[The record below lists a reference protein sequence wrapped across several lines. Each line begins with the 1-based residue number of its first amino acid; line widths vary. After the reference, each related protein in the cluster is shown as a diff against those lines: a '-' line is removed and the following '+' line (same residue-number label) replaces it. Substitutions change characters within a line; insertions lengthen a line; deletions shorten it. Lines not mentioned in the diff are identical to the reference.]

1 MRLSNSAY
9 QSIGSVILQPQLKAL
24 ASKIPHC
31 MRCDQH
37 RLRRRLQRLAKGDA
51 IHKLDQLTQAIEHS
65 RLRRE
70 QRRHQLPEPTFPQSL
85 PVIER
90 REEIGAA
97 IRDHQVVIVS
107 GETGSGKT
115 TQLPKICL
123 ELGRGVAG
131 MISHTQPRRIAAR
144 SVANRI
150 AEELNSDLGQL
161 VGYKVRFHDRVS
173 PNTYIK
179 LMTDGILL
187 AETQG
192 DRFLEQ
198 YDTLIIDEA
207 HERSLN
213 IDFLLGYL
221 QQLLPKRPDLKVII
235 TSATIDTERFS
246 QHFNQAPIIE
256 VSGRTYPV
264 EVRYRPLCGEQDQ
277 QDREL
282 PQAILDAVDEL
293 SRLGSGD
300 VLVFLPGEREIRE
313 TAEALRK
320 HHPPHTEILPLYARL
335 SAAEQNRVF
344 KPHAG
349 RRIVLA
355 TNVAETSLTVPG
367 IHYVVDPGLAR
378 LSRYSVRS
386 KVQRLPIEKI
396 SQSSANQRAGRCGR
410 IAEGICIRLYSEDD
424 FLNRPQFTDPEILRT
439 NLASV
444 ILQMKALKLGAVENF
459 PFIDPPPAK
468 MINDGLRL
476 LEELGALDEAQ
487 NLTAIGRQLAQ
498 LPIDPR
504 ISRMVLASNEF
515 HCLNEILIIA
525 SALSIQDPRE
535 RPLDAQQAA
544 DEAHARYQD
553 ERSDFLSYLKL
564 WEDFHH
570 QRAHLSQNKLR
581 AYCREHFLSYLRLRE
596 WHDIQQQLKL
606 LVANIGFRPNQVPAE
621 YEAIHRALLTGLL
634 GNIAFKSEQDHYLG
648 ARNIKLQIFPG
659 SALFKKRPKW
669 VVAAELVETSR
680 LYARC
685 VAKMDPQWIEPL
697 ASHLVKRS
705 YFDPH
710 WEKRPA
716 QVMAYER
723 VTLYGL
729 TVIPKRRI
737 HYGPLNPEEARAIF
751 IREAL
756 VQGDYDTRAPF
767 FRHNQELFEEIEELE
782 HKSRRRDVLVD
793 EEILYQFYDARIP
806 AGIYNGASFER
817 WRQQA
822 ERKTP
827 RLLFLS
833 REELMRHEASAVT
846 VERFP
851 DQITIKGIPLA
862 LGYHFEPGHPLD
874 GVTLT
879 VPLAVLNQLEASR
892 FQWLVPG
899 LLKEKITCLI
909 KALPKALRR
918 NFVPVPDFAE
928 ACIQAL
934 NPEQGPLLEV
944 LARHLQTMTGI
955 ALSANHWQDAELPP
969 HLQMNFRLVD
979 EEGKELAM
987 SRDLVALQQ
996 EWGGKAQRSFR
1007 GWDESGLT
1015 REGITQWD
1023 FGELP
1028 EQVELE
1034 RHGLKLKGYPALQ
1047 DKGSSVSLV
1056 IMDSAET
1063 AQETTRLGLRR
1074 LFMLALP
1081 QQIKYLR
1088 KNLPGIQK
1096 MCLHYTRIPPA
1107 PGEKGDSSQPS
1118 CESLKDE
1125 LVQGIVDRTFIFEH
1139 PWVRSAEEFAAR
1151 KEKGGSELMMTANEL
1166 CRLIEAILA
1175 EYHEIAKQLTGNLP
1189 LPWLNSISDMKE
1201 QLAHLVYHGFISQT
1215 PPAWLVHLPRYLKGM
1230 RLRLSKLRENP
1241 GRDKQRQAEI
1251 APLWLACRQRW
1262 EPQGETNLA
1271 LETYR
1276 WMLEEYRISLFAQEL
1291 GTAHP
1296 VSPKRLAAQWKAV

>member
-1 MRLSNSAY
+1 M
-9 QSIGSVILQPQLKAL
+9 QPQLKTL
-24 ASKIPHC
+24 ASKISSC
-31 MRCDQH
+31 MQRDQH
-37 RLRRRLQRLAKGDA
+37 RLKRRLQRLTKGNSSYNLG
-51 IHKLDQLTQAIEHS
+51 HLTQAIEDS
-65 RLRRE
+65 RLWRE
-70 QRRHQLPEPTFPQSL
+70 QRQSQLPRPAFEQSL

-97 IRDHQVVIVS
+97 IRNHQVVILC

-131 MISHTQPRRIAAR
+131 MIGHTQPRRIAAR
-144 SVANRI
+144 TVANRI
-150 AEELNSDLGQL
+150 AKELNSDLGQI
-161 VGYKVRFHDRVS
+161 VGYKVRFHDQVS
-173 PNTYIK
+173 PSTYIK

-192 DRFLEQ
+192 DRFLDQ

-221 QQLLPKRPDLKVII
+221 KQLLPKRPDLKVII

-246 QHFNQAPIIE
+246 QHFGQAPIIE

-264 EVRYRPLCGEQDQ
+264 EIRYRPLCGEQETQ
-277 QDREL
+277 ERNLSEG
-282 PQAILDAVDEL
+282 ILDAVDEL
-293 SRLGSGD
+293 SRLGPGD
-300 VLVFLPGEREIRE
+300 ILVFLPGEREIRE

-335 SAAEQNRVF
+335 SSTEQNRVF
-344 KPHAG
+344 KPHSG

-410 IAEGICIRLYSEDD
+410 VATGVCIRLYSEED
-424 FLNRPQFTDPEILRT
+424 FLGRPEFTDPEVLRT

-444 ILQMKALKLGAVENF
+444 ILQMKSLQLGAVEDF
-459 PFIDPPPAK
+459 PFLDPPLPK

-476 LEELGALDEAQ
+476 LAELGAVDKAQ
-487 NLTAIGRQLAQ
+487 NLTPLGQRLAR

-504 ISRMVLASNEF
+504 IGRMVLAGDEF
-515 HCLNEILIIA
+515 HCLSEMLIIA

-535 RPLDAQQAA
+535 RPLEAQQAA
-544 DEAHARYQD
+544 DEAHSRFQD

-564 WEDFHH
+564 WEDLHR
-570 QRAHLSQNKLR
+570 QRARLSQNKLR

-596 WHDIQQQLKL
+596 WRDIHQQLKL
-606 LVANIGFRPNQVPAE
+606 LATNIGFRPNQVAAE
-621 YEAIHRALLTGLL
+621 YGAIHRALLTGLL
-634 GNIAFKSEQDHYLG
+634 GNIAVKSEKDHYLG

-659 SALFKKRPKW
+659 SALFKKSPKW
-669 VVAAELVETSR
+669 IMAAELVETSR

-685 VAKMDPQWIEPL
+685 AGKIEPEWLEAL
-697 ASHLVKRS
+697 ALHLVKRS

-716 QVMAYER
+716 QVIAYER
-723 VTLYGL
+723 ITLYGL

-737 HYGPLNPEEARAIF
+737 HYGPVNPEEAREIF

-756 VQGDYDTRAPF
+756 VNGDYDTQAPF
-767 FRHNQELFEEIEELE
+767 FRHNQKLIAEIEELE
-782 HKSRRRDVLVD
+782 HKSRRRDVLID
-793 EEILYQFYDARIP
+793 EQSLYQFYEERLP
-806 AGIYNGASFER
+806 AGVYNGAGFKK

-822 ERKTP
+822 EKKNP
-827 RLLFLS
+827 QLLFLS
-833 REELMRHEASAVT
+833 REELMRHDAKEITGV
-846 VERFP
+846 RFP
-851 DQITIKGIPLA
+851 DQMTVKGLPLA
-862 LGYHFEPGHPLD
+862 LSYHFEPGHPAD

-879 VPLAVLNQLEASR
+879 VPLAVLNQLEASH

-899 LLKEKITCLI
+899 LLKEKIICLI
-909 KALPKALRR
+909 KALPKGLRR

-928 ACIQAL
+928 ACIRAL
-934 NPEQGPLLEV
+934 SPAQGPLLDR
-944 LARHLQTMTGI
+944 LARHLQSMTGVP
-955 ALSANHWQDAELPP
+955 LSATCWQEVDLPL

-979 EEGKELAM
+979 EKDKELATG
-987 SRDLVALQQ
+987 RDLAILQRQ
-996 EWGGKAQRSFR
+996 WASKAQRSFR
-1007 GWDESGLT
+1007 GWDNSELT

-1028 EQVELE
+1028 ERIELE
-1034 RHGLKLKGYPALQ
+1034 RQGLKLKGYPALQ
-1047 DKGSSVSLV
+1047 DTETAVSLV
-1056 IMDSAET
+1056 IMDSAEA
-1063 AQETTRLGLRR
+1063 AQEITHLGLRR
-1074 LFMLALP
+1074 LFMLALT

-1096 MCLHYTRIPPA
+1096 MCLHYTSLPA
-1107 PGEKGDSSQPS
+1107 MPWGDSAPSQSS
-1118 CESLKDE
+1118 CESLKDA
-1125 LVQGIVDRTFIFEH
+1125 LIQGIIDRTFILDH
-1139 PWVRSAEEFAAR
+1139 PPVRNGEKFMAR
-1151 KEKGGSELMMTANEL
+1151 KEKGCGELMSTANEF
-1166 CRLIEAILA
+1166 CRLIEEILT
-1175 EYHEIAKQLTGNLP
+1175 EYHEVVRQLKGNLP
-1189 LPWLNSISDMKE
+1189 FAWLNSIRDMKE
-1201 QLAHLVYHGFISQT
+1201 QLTHLVYHGFINQT
-1215 PPAWLVHLPRYLKGM
+1215 SPIWLIHLPRYLKGIK
-1230 RLRLSKLRENP
+1230 LRLAKLQENP
-1241 GRDKQRQAEI
+1241 RRDQQRQAEI
-1251 APLWLACRQRW
+1251 TPLWQAYQKRMEIQHQ
-1262 EPQGETNLA
+1262 EDGVVPA

-1291 GTAHP
+1291 GTKRP
-1296 VSPKRLAAQWKAV
+1296 VSPKRLAAQWKEI

>member
-1 MRLSNSAY
+1 
-9 QSIGSVILQPQLKAL
+9 
-24 ASKIPHC
+24 

-37 RLRRRLQRLAKGDA
+37 RLKRRLRRLAKGDS
-51 IHKLDQLTQAIEHS
+51 IHNLDQLTQAIEQS

-70 QRRHQLPEPTFPQSL
+70 QRRTQLPVPTFEQSL
-85 PVIER
+85 PVIEW

-97 IRDHQVVIVS
+97 IRDHQVVIIC

-131 MISHTQPRRIAAR
+131 MIGHTQPRRIAAR

-150 AEELNSDLGQL
+150 AEELKSDLGQA
-161 VGYKVRFHDRVS
+161 VGYKVRFHDRLG

-221 QQLLPKRPDLKVII
+221 KQLLPKRPDLKVII

-264 EVRYRPLCGEQDQ
+264 EVCYRPLCGEQEQ
-277 QDREL
+277 QERDL
-282 PQAILDAVDEL
+282 QQAILDAVDEL
-293 SRLGSGD
+293 SRLGTGD
-300 VLVFLPGEREIRE
+300 ILIFLPGEREIRE

-344 KPHAG
+344 KPHSG

-367 IHYVVDPGLAR
+367 IRYVVDPGLAR
-378 LSRYSVRS
+378 VSRYSVRN

-396 SQSSANQRAGRCGR
+396 SQSSASQRAGRCGR
-410 IAEGICIRLYSEDD
+410 VAEGVCIRLYSEDD

-444 ILQMKALKLGAVENF
+444 ILQMKALKLGTVENF
-459 PFIDPPPAK
+459 PFINPPSTK

-476 LEELGALDEAQ
+476 LEELGALDENQ
-487 NLTAIGRQLAQ
+487 NLTAIGQRLAQ

-504 ISRMVLASNEF
+504 ISRMVLASQEF
-515 HCLNEILIIA
+515 QCLGEILIIA
-525 SALSIQDPRE
+525 GALSIQDPRE

-544 DEAHARYQD
+544 DEAHARFQD

-564 WEDFHH
+564 WEDFHY

-596 WHDIQQQLKL
+596 WYDIHQQLKL
-606 LVANIGFRPNQVPAE
+606 LVTNIGFRPNQVPAE
-621 YEAIHRALLTGLL
+621 YGAIHQALLTGLL
-634 GNIAFKSEQDHYLG
+634 GNIAFKSEKEHYLG

-669 VVAAELVETSR
+669 IMAAELMETSR

-685 VAKMDPQWIEPL
+685 VAKIEPEWIEPL
-697 ASHLVKRS
+697 APQLVKRS
-705 YFDPH
+705 YFEPH

-716 QVMAYER
+716 QVIAYER

-729 TVIPKRRI
+729 TVTPKRRI
-737 HYGPLNPEEARAIF
+737 HYGPLNPEEAREIF

-756 VQGDYDTRAPF
+756 VNGDYETRAPF
-767 FRHNQELFEEIEELE
+767 FSHNQKLFQEIEALE

-793 EEILYQFYDARIP
+793 EEMLYQFYDERIP
-806 AGIYNGASFER
+806 PGIYNGAGFER
-817 WRQQA
+817 WRQQI
-822 ERKTP
+822 ERKNS
-827 RLLFLS
+827 RLLFFS
-833 REELMRHEASAVT
+833 REDLMRHGASGVT
-846 VERFP
+846 AERFP
-851 DQITIKGIPLA
+851 DHIMVNGIPLA
-862 LGYHFEPGHPLD
+862 LSYHFEPGHPLD

-879 VPLAVLNQLEASR
+879 VPLAMLNQLEASR
-892 FQWLVPG
+892 FQWLTPG
-899 LLKEKITCLI
+899 LLKEKIICLI

-928 ACIQAL
+928 ACTRAL
-934 NPEQGPLLEV
+934 DPAQGALLEV
-944 LARHLQTMTGI
+944 LARHLQAMTGVTLPAASWQDI
-955 ALSANHWQDAELPP
+955 ALPL

-979 EEGKELAM
+979 EKGKELAL
-987 SRDLVALQQ
+987 SRDLAALQQ
-996 EWGGKAQRSFR
+996 QWGHKAQRSFQ
-1007 GWDESGLT
+1007 GLDDGELA

-1023 FGELP
+1023 FGALP
-1028 EQVELE
+1028 EEIELD
-1034 RHGLKLKGYPALQ
+1034 RHGLTLKGYPALQ
-1047 DKGSSVSLV
+1047 DKGTSVSLL

-1063 AQETTRLGLRR
+1063 ARATTRLGLRR
-1074 LFMLALP
+1074 LFTLALP
-1081 QQIKYLR
+1081 QQIKYLQ
-1088 KNLPGIQK
+1088 KSMPGIQK
-1096 MCLHYTRIPPA
+1096 MCLHYTRLPPA
-1107 PGEKGDSSQPS
+1107 PWGNGPSSPSS
-1118 CESLKDE
+1118 CENLKKE
-1125 LVQGIVDRTFIFEH
+1125 LVQGIMDRIFILDR
-1139 PWVRSAEEFAAR
+1139 PLVRSAEEFAVR
-1151 KEKGGSELMMTANEL
+1151 KENGCRELMTTANEL
-1166 CRLIEAILA
+1166 CHLVEEILA
-1175 EYHEIAKQLTGNLP
+1175 EHHEVAKQLSGNLP
-1189 LPWLNSISDMKE
+1189 LAWLNSISDMRE

-1215 PPAWLVHLPRYLKGM
+1215 PPPWLVHLPRYLKAMG
-1230 RLRLSKLRENP
+1230 LRLSKLRENP

-1251 APLWLACRQRW
+1251 APLWLTCRQKLEAQYQRG
-1262 EPQGETNLA
+1262 EPHPA

-1276 WMLEEYRISLFAQEL
+1276 WMLEEYRVSLFAQEL

-1296 VSPKRLAAQWKAV
+1296 VSPKRLAAQWKGV

>member
-1 MRLSNSAY
+1 M
-9 QSIGSVILQPQLKAL
+9 Q
-24 ASKIPHC
+24 
-31 MRCDQH
+31 CDQY
-37 RLRRRLQRLAKGDA
+37 RLRRRLRQLNKKSSSQHLER
-51 IHKLDQLTQAIEHS
+51 LTQAIEQS
-65 RLRRE
+65 RQRRE
-70 QRRHQLPEPTFPQSL
+70 QRHNQLPLPAFDQPL

-90 REEIGAA
+90 RQEIGTT
-97 IRDHQVVIVS
+97 IRDHQVIIVC

-131 MISHTQPRRIAAR
+131 LIGHTQPRRIAAR

-150 AEELNSDLGQL
+150 AEELNSDLGQI

-179 LMTDGILL
+179 IMTDGILL

-221 QQLLPKRPDLKVII
+221 KQLLPKRPDLKVII

-246 QHFNQAPIIE
+246 RHFNTAPVIE

-264 EVRYRPLCGEQDQ
+264 EIRYRPPYGEEEQ
-277 QDREL
+277 QERDL
-282 PQAILDAVDEL
+282 QQALLDAVDEL

-300 VLVFLPGEREIRE
+300 ILVFLPGEREIRE

-344 KPHAG
+344 KPHSG

-367 IHYVVDPGLAR
+367 IHYVIDPGLAR

-410 IAEGICIRLYSEDD
+410 TAAGICIRLYSEED
-424 FLNRPQFTDPEILRT
+424 FLSRPAFTDPEILRT
-439 NLASV
+439 HLASV
-444 ILQMKALKLGAVENF
+444 ILQMKTLNLGAMENF
-459 PFIDPPPAK
+459 PFIDPPPTK

-476 LEELGALDEAQ
+476 LEELGALDETQ
-487 NLTAIGRQLAQ
+487 NLTATGRQLAQ

-504 ISRMVLASNEF
+504 ISRMVLAGGELR
-515 HCLNEILIIA
+515 CLSEILIIA

-544 DEAHARYQD
+544 GKAQARFQD
-553 ERSDFLSYLKL
+553 DRSDFLSYLKL
-564 WEDFHH
+564 WENFHQ

-581 AYCREHFLSYLRLRE
+581 AYCREHFLSYMRLRE
-596 WHDIQQQLKL
+596 WHDIHQQLKL
-606 LVANIGFRPNQVPAE
+606 LTINIGFRPNQVAAD
-621 YEAIHRALLTGLL
+621 YEAIHQALLAGLL
-634 GNIAFKSEQDHYLG
+634 GNIAFKPEKDHYLG

-669 VVAAELVETSR
+669 IMAAELVETSR

-685 VAKMDPQWIEPL
+685 VAKIEPEWIEPR
-697 ASHLVKRS
+697 ASHLIKRS

-716 QVMAYER
+716 QVAAYER
-723 VTLYGL
+723 VILYGL
-729 TVIPKRRI
+729 TIVSRRRI
-737 HYGPLNPEEARAIF
+737 HYGPLNPEEAREIF

-756 VQGDYDTRAPF
+756 VNGDYETRAPF
-767 FRHNQELFEEIEELE
+767 FRHNQELFEEIEALE

-793 EEILYQFYDARIP
+793 EETLYQFYAARIP
-806 AGIYNGASFER
+806 AGIYNGAGFEQ
-817 WRQQA
+817 WRQET
-822 ERKTP
+822 ERKNP

-833 REELMRHEASAVT
+833 REDLMRHEASAVT
-846 VERFP
+846 AEHFP
-851 DQITIKGIPLA
+851 DQIILKGISFA
-862 LGYHFEPGHPLD
+862 LSYHFEPGHPLD

-879 VPLAVLNQLEASR
+879 VPLPVLNQLEGSR

-899 LLKEKITCLI
+899 LLKEKIICLI

-918 NFVPVPDFAE
+918 NFIPAPDFAE
-928 ACIQAL
+928 ACAQAL
-934 NPEQGPLLEV
+934 SPQQGPLLEV
-944 LARHLQTMTGI
+944 LARHLQTMTGVAVST
-955 ALSANHWQDAELPP
+955 ALWQDTALPP

-979 EEGKELAM
+979 EKGKELAM
-987 SRDLVALQQ
+987 GRDLAALQQ
-996 EWGGKAQRSFR
+996 AWASKAERSFR
-1007 GWDESGLT
+1007 GWEDDDLT
-1015 REGITQWD
+1015 REGLTQWD
-1023 FGELP
+1023 FGDLP

-1034 RHGLKLKGYPALQ
+1034 RHGLTLKGYPALQ
-1047 DKGSSVSLV
+1047 DKGTSVSLV
-1056 IMDSAET
+1056 MMDSAKT

-1088 KNLPGIQK
+1088 KNLPGIRE
-1096 MCLHYTRIPPA
+1096 MCLRYTRIPLA
-1107 PGEKGDSSQPS
+1107 PWGKGAPSRFS

-1125 LVQGIVDRTFIFEH
+1125 LVEGIVDRTFILDR
-1139 PWVRSAEEFAAR
+1139 PLVRGAEAFAAR
-1151 KEKGGSELMMTANEL
+1151 KEKGRNDLMNTANEF
-1166 CRLIEAILA
+1166 CHLIGEILA
-1175 EYHEIAKQLTGNLP
+1175 EYHEVAKQLGGNLP
-1189 LPWLNSISDMKE
+1189 LTWLHSINDARE
-1201 QLAHLVYHGFISQT
+1201 QLAYLVYHGFISQT
-1215 PPAWLVHLPRYLKGM
+1215 PPVWLVHLPRYLKAM
-1230 RLRLSKLRENP
+1230 RLRLAKLQENP

-1251 APLWLACRQRW
+1251 APLWQACRQRL
-1262 EPQGETNLA
+1262 EAQYQGGETNPA

-1276 WMLEEYRISLFAQEL
+1276 WMLEEYRASLFAQEL
-1291 GTAHP
+1291 GTAQP
-1296 VSPKRLAAQWKAV
+1296 VSAKRLQSQWKEI